1 MIRKTGVTSKYRDI
15 SNMSYYLK
23 HVSSSIITWPLNL
36 MLTYKRA
43 LFQCLCGEWKL
54 DSSSLCSSWDKA
66 SLNNCNALYVLR
78 KLGLTIVYATLTI
91 GFFHLL
97 SSSEDFSIQ
106 I

>member
-54 DSSSLCSSWDKA
+54 DSSSLHDRCDH
-66 SLNNCNALYVLR
+66 LH
-78 KLGLTIVYATLTI
+78 LT
-91 GFFHLL
+91 
-97 SSSEDFSIQ
+97 
-106 I
+106 